1 MTPQDDDLWRNRF
14 IAVNLIRIG
23 GTAIVLFGLILWQ
36 TNVIVPGGAPLAG
49 IPLAAAGLIASFWA
63 PIALAR
69 HWKGRDGR

>member
-36 TNVIVPGGAPLAG
+36 TNVIVAGGAPLAG
-49 IPLAAAGLIASFWA
+49 IPLVAAGLIASFWG

>member
-14 IAVNLIRIG
+14 VAVNLMRIG

-36 TNVIVPGGAPLAG
+36 TDVIVAGGDPWLG
-49 IPLAAAGLIASFWA
+49 IPLVAIGLVASFRG

-69 HWKGRDGR
+69 HWKRRDGR

>member
-14 IAVNLIRIG
+14 IAVNLMRIG

-36 TNVIVPGGAPLAG
+36 TNVIVPGGDPWLGVPLVA
-49 IPLAAAGLIASFWA
+49 IGLVASFWG

-69 HWKGRDGR
+69 HWKRQDGR